1 MACPS
6 RTSAVSGAAAM
17 PASSSSRTPWSSAVC
32 TVMAVSVH
40 RRNTLID
47 WLHVGLLELFGLVI
61 RGERIENGVELA
73 IHHEIQLMERQAD
86 AVIRDAVL
94 REVVGANFLAA
105 VAGAYSRAPL
115 RAECGLLLF

>member
-1 MACPS
+1 
-6 RTSAVSGAAAM
+6 M
-17 PASSSSRTPWSSAVC
+17 PASSSSLTPWSNAVC

-47 WLHVGLLELFGLVI
+47 WLRVGLLELFGLVI

-86 AVIRDAVL
+86 AVVRDPVL

-105 VAGAYSRAPL
+105 VAGADLRAPF
-115 RAECGLLLF
+115 RSQRGLLLFQLQFVQP